1 MKDKVLNDF
10 VKLVEDIDLKYTK
23 IFFVHPLDLINMNM
37 GDIADDTIYISNID
51 VKRGNIYLVQD
62 EELRKQLYT
71 FAKQFPDR
79 VSRGGKNNEQN
90 KNFSSIY
97 VCCLYIR

>member
-10 VKLVEDIDLKYTK
+10 VNLVEDIDLKYTK
-23 IFFVHPLDLINMNM
+23 IFLVHPLDLISMNM
-37 GDIADDTIYISNID
+37 SEMADDTIYISD
-51 VKRGNIYLVQD
+51 VNVERNNVYLVQD

-79 VSRGGKNNEQN
+79 VSRGGKSNEQN
-90 KNFSSIY
+90 KN
-97 VCCLYIR
+97 

>member
-10 VKLVEDIDLKYTK
+10 VNLVEDIDLKYTK
-23 IFFVHPLDLINMNM
+23 IFFVHPLDLISMNM
-37 GDIADDTIYISNID
+37 SEMPDNTIYISESN
-51 VKRGNIYLVQD
+51 VERNSIYLVQD
-62 EELRKQLYT
+62 EELRKQLYA

-90 KNFSSIY
+90 KN
-97 VCCLYIR
+97 

>member
-10 VKLVEDIDLKYTK
+10 VNLVEDIDLKYTK
-23 IFFVHPLDLINMNM
+23 IFFVHPLDLISMNM
-37 GDIADDTIYISNID
+37 SEMPDNTIYISD
-51 VKRGNIYLVQD
+51 VNVERGNMYLVQD
-62 EELRKQLYT
+62 EELRKQLYI

-90 KNFSSIY
+90 KN
-97 VCCLYIR
+97 

>member
-10 VKLVEDIDLKYTK
+10 VNLVEDIDLKYTK
-23 IFFVHPLDLINMNM
+23 IFFVHPLDLISMNTSEM
-37 GDIADDTIYISNID
+37 PDDTIYISDSN
-51 VKRGNIYLVQD
+51 VERNNIYLVQD
-62 EELRKQLYT
+62 EELRKQLYA

-90 KNFSSIY
+90 KN
-97 VCCLYIR
+97 

>member
-10 VKLVEDIDLKYTK
+10 VNLVEDIDLKYTK

-37 GDIADDTIYISNID
+37 SEMPDNTIYISDIN
-51 VKRGNIYLVQD
+51 VERNNIYLVQD

-79 VSRGGKNNEQN
+79 VSRGGKNDEQN
-90 KNFSSIY
+90 KN
-97 VCCLYIR
+97 

>member
-10 VKLVEDIDLKYTK
+10 VNLVEDIDLKYTK
-23 IFFVHPLDLINMNM
+23 IFFVHPLDLISMNM
-37 GDIADDTIYISNID
+37 SEMPDDTIYISD
-51 VKRGNIYLVQD
+51 VNVERGNMYLVQD
-62 EELRKQLYT
+62 EELRKQLYI

-90 KNFSSIY
+90 KN
-97 VCCLYIR
+97 

>member
-10 VKLVEDIDLKYTK
+10 VNLVEDIDLKYTK

-37 GDIADDTIYISNID
+37 SEMPDNTIYISDSN
-51 VKRGNIYLVQD
+51 VERGNICLVQD
-62 EELRKQLYT
+62 KELRKQLYA

-90 KNFSSIY
+90 KN
-97 VCCLYIR
+97 

>member
-10 VKLVEDIDLKYTK
+10 VNLVEDIDLKYTK
-23 IFFVHPLDLINMNM
+23 IFFVHPLDLISMNM
-37 GDIADDTIYISNID
+37 SEMPDNTIYISDSN
-51 VKRGNIYLVQD
+51 VEQGNVYLVQD
-62 EELRKQLYT
+62 EELRKQLYI

-90 KNFSSIY
+90 KN
-97 VCCLYIR
+97 

>member
-10 VKLVEDIDLKYTK
+10 VNLVEDIDLKYTK
-23 IFFVHPLDLINMNM
+23 IFFVHPLDLISMNM
-37 GDIADDTIYISNID
+37 SEMPDDTIYISESN
-51 VKRGNIYLVQD
+51 VERGNVYLIQD

-90 KNFSSIY
+90 KN
-97 VCCLYIR
+97 